1 MKTIAITAAKTAI
14 VELSIEDLEHLQT
27 LLNGASVYA
36 DVLIK
41 NGVEDYCN
49 DMMQGYYDS
58 FIFPQATGYWR
69 EFYDMEEAIKNL

>member
-14 VELSIEDLEHLQT
+14 VELSIEDLENLQT

-41 NGVEDYCN
+41 NGVEGYCD
-49 DMMQGYYDS
+49 DMTQGYYDR
-58 FIFPQATGYWR
+58 FIFPQTTGYWR
-69 EFYDMEEAIKNL
+69 AFYDMQKAIKNL